1 MTNIENLTLAISN
14 YIKKEIM
21 TEMPVMLTC
30 ALSDEMERIDAQ
42 EIASEHIIESVNEN
56 MPCSD
61 KLERLMYDFLQEK
74 INEEIDDVGDIA
86 AAILEE
92 KIEREF
98 LDFEDMAR
106 EQIKRL
112 DFDEMSKEC
121 IEEVI
126 AQKIDSIE
134 ETLMPDL
141 SETLCTLIE
150 ESSRVRTAIKK
161 ATKEE
166 FKNLLKPVYKN
177 LKSLYFDIFN
187 R

>member
-1 MTNIENLTLAISN
+1 MTDNENKLTLAISN
-14 YIKKEIM
+14 YIKNEIRE
-21 TEMPVMLTC
+21 EMPAMLTC
-30 ALSDEMERIDAQ
+30 ALSDEMERID
-42 EIASEHIIESVNEN
+42 INEHITEYINEN
-56 MPCSD
+56 VP
-61 KLERLMYDFLQEK
+61 RF
-74 INEEIDDVGDIA
+74 DDIENISSE
-86 AAILEE
+86 ILEE
-92 KIEREF
+92 KIDREY
-98 LDFEDMAR
+98 LDFEAMAN
-106 EQIKRL
+106 KL
-112 DFDEMSKEC
+112 LKELVA
-121 IEEVI
+121 EKME
-126 AQKIDSIE
+126 SIE

>member
-1 MTNIENLTLAISN
+1 MIDMTNRQILTLAISN
-14 YIKKEIM
+14 YIKKEIE
-21 TEMPVMLTC
+21 TEMPAMLTC
-30 ALSDEMERIDAQ
+30 ALEDELERIDVE
-42 EIASEHIIESVNEN
+42 EIASDHI
-56 MPCSD
+56 
-61 KLERLMYDFLQEK
+61 KEK
-74 INEEIDDVGDIA
+74 AEEEIDDVGEIA

-92 KIEREF
+92 KIDNQY
-98 LDFEDMAR
+98 LDLQEMAR
-106 EQIKRL
+106 EQIKSL
-112 DFDEMSKEC
+112 DFEEMANELLKELVS
-121 IEEVI
+121 E
-126 AQKIDSIE
+126 KMDSIE